1 MINFVDT
8 HPLYR
13 VAHRSSGFSLVEVL
27 IALVIL
33 SIGLLGLA
41 GLQAAG
47 LRNNNSAYLRTIAT
61 QQSDDMADRMRANRP
76 GVITGAYD
84 AMAGVPANPGC
95 IATTCATAQLAQYDN
110 FFWNTMNGNLLPLG
124 AGSVT
129 RVASP
134 AGINRFDISVAWD
147 DSRSGAAN
155 TTFSIRVEL

>member
-47 LRNNNSAYLRTIAT
+47 LRNNNSAYLRTKIG
-61 QQSDDMADRMRANRP
+61 RAH
-76 GVITGAYD
+76 V
-84 AMAGVPANPGC
+84 
-95 IATTCATAQLAQYDN
+95 
-110 FFWNTMNGNLLPLG
+110 
-124 AGSVT
+124 
-129 RVASP
+129 
-134 AGINRFDISVAWD
+134 
-147 DSRSGAAN
+147 
-155 TTFSIRVEL
+155 